1 MRGLQMSYKIP
12 TLTELF
18 NDHLARL
25 EAELNQ
31 DSPLNDKAFLQI
43 LAMVEAG
50 LDIGLYKFSANQ
62 VLQNLALTAT
72 GDGLDKIGNDND
84 TPRKQEQAAIL
95 EAELPAVNGTVIP
108 STTIFTGDSNGLR
121 YKPETNVT
129 AAGGVAVLDLRCTD
143 TGTIGNLDNGETLS
157 ISTQIAGAET
167 VATVTDT
174 VQLGVDEETD
184 ADYRPRVLFAQRAI
198 TGGANATDHKIWT
211 EAVEGVRRGFP
222 YSGRPASEGTS
233 FPGDRTVYVEA
244 NTSIDPD
251 GIAPQ
256 SLLDDVRDEI
266 NIDPNTGKSRAPLG
280 LTDET
285 LFVESITRTTF
296 YLILTEFEVSAENE
310 VACKAAIDSA
320 STTYFLS
327 IKPFLFGIDVA
338 QEKNNIVTELTVA
351 DIVQDVLKSYG
362 ASATSIA
369 FGLAAGVPETDPYTL
384 DDDELGKYGSTSYV

>member
-1 MRGLQMSYKIP
+1 MSYKIP
-12 TLTELF
+12 TTLELY
-18 NDHLARL
+18 NAYLARL
-25 EAELNQ
+25 EAAIGQN
-31 DSPLNDKAFLQI
+31 SPLNDKAFLIQ
-43 LAMVEAG
+43 LAQTESG
-50 LDIGLYKFSANQ
+50 LDIGHYKFAANA

-72 GDGLDKIGNDND
+72 AEGLDLIGNEND
-84 TPRKQEQAAIL
+84 TPRKTEQAAII
-95 EAELPAVNGTVIP
+95 EAELPATTGTVIP
-108 STTIFTGDSNGLR
+108 ATTDFTSDSSGLR
-121 YKPETNVT
+121 YRPDADVT
-129 AAGGVAVLDLRCTD
+129 AAAGVAVLDLRCTD

-157 ISTQIAGAET
+157 ISSQIAGAET

-174 VQLGVDEETD
+174 VQLGVNRETD

-211 EAVEGVRRGFP
+211 EAVEGVSRGFP

-233 FPGDRTVYVEA
+233 FPVDRTVYVEA

-266 NIDPNTGKSRAPLG
+266 NTDPDTGKSRAPLG

-285 LFVESITRTTF
+285 LFVKSIIRTTF
-296 YLILTEFEVSAENE
+296 YIIIIEFEVSSENE
-310 VACKAAIDSA
+310 TACKTAIDA
-320 STTYFLS
+320 AATTYFLS
-327 IKPFLFGIDVA
+327 IRPFLYGIDVA

-351 DIVQDVLKSYG
+351 DIVQDVLRSYG
-362 ASATSIA
+362 ASATSVA

-384 DDDELGKYGSTSYV
+384 ANDELGKYGSTSYV

>member
-1 MRGLQMSYKIP
+1 MSYNIP
-12 TLTELF
+12 TVVELF
-18 NDHLARL
+18 NAHLARL
-25 EAELNQ
+25 ESALNQ
-31 DSPLNDKAFLQI
+31 DSPDSDKAFLKI
-43 LAMVEAG
+43 LAVVEAG
-50 LDIGLYKFSANQ
+50 LDIGLYKFSADA

-72 GDGLDKIGNDND
+72 GDGLDKIGLDND
-84 TPRKQEQAAIL
+84 TPRKQDQSAII
-95 EAELPAVNGTVIP
+95 EAELPATNGTVIP

-121 YKPETNVT
+121 YKPEANVT
-129 AAGGVAVLDLRCTD
+129 AAAGVAVLDLRCTD
-143 TGTIGNLDNGETLS
+143 PGTIGNLDNGETLS
-157 ISTQIAGAET
+157 ISSQIAGAET

-174 VQLGVDEETD
+174 IQLGVNKETD

-211 EAVEGVRRGFP
+211 EAVEGARRGFP

-244 NTSIDPD
+244 NTDIDPD

-285 LFVESITRTTF
+285 LFVKSITRTTF
-296 YLILTEFEVSAENE
+296 YIIITEFDVTAENE
-310 VACKAAIDSA
+310 TACKAAIDAA

-327 IKPFLFGIDVA
+327 IRPFLYGIDVA
-338 QEKNNIVTELTVA
+338 QEKNNIVTELTIAEV
-351 DIVQDVLKSYG
+351 VQDVLSSYG

-384 DDDELGKYGSTSYV
+384 GNDELGKYGSTSYV